1 MDNDQVFICMLP
13 WYKKILS
20 RFYWATLFKKDKG
33 DEAVFYEMEIEKGS
47 EIDILINGIDKEL

>member
-1 MDNDQVFICMLP
+1 MNDNHVFIYMLP
-13 WYKKILS
+13 WYKKIFS